1 MKITYNNSVL
11 NNDERKK
18 WVEDINSQL
27 AEYEEGL
34 RLIIQ
39 AQKEGNHLK
48 DENPDLYSWIS
59 KLYSALKY
67 VTIMY
72 GDIIVMHKY
81 YLSTS
86 NEYEKKLF
94 RGKTKVLLNE
104 GFKKLYGFPDNKH
117 KNKKHNTTWQVIET
131 ILQSISH
138 SKIHDEYTSLSK
150 ELEKL
155 STSFDW
161 WKNERNLEVHL
172 DPDKLLESRME
183 ELNESKYMME
193 SYEFIILLNKVK
205 KLLFEIYTAYH
216 SFAISHY

>member
-1 MKITYNNSVL
+1 MEILYNNSVL
-11 NNDERKK
+11 NYEQRKE
-18 WVEDINSQL
+18 WVENINSQI

-39 AQKEGNHLK
+39 AQKEDNHLK

-72 GDIIVMHKY
+72 GDILVMHKY

-86 NEYEKKLF
+86 NEYEKRLF
-94 RGKTKVLLNE
+94 RGKTTVLLNE
-104 GFKKLYGFPDNKH
+104 GFKKLYGFHGDKH
-117 KNKKHNTTWQVIET
+117 KNKKQNTIWQLIET
-131 ILQSISH
+131 ILQLVSH
-138 SKIHDEYTSLSK
+138 SKIHDNYTSLTK

-161 WKNERNLEVHL
+161 WKDERNLEVHL
-172 DPDKLLESRME
+172 EPDKLLESRME
-183 ELNESKYMME
+183 ELNESKYMMG
-193 SYEFIILLNKVK
+193 SYEFIKLLEKVK
-205 KLLFEIYTAYH
+205 DLLFQVYTVYH
-216 SFAISHY
+216 SFAFSHY

>member
-1 MKITYNNSVL
+1 MEILYNNSVL
-11 NNDERKK
+11 NYEQRKE
-18 WVEDINSQL
+18 WVENINSQI

-39 AQKEGNHLK
+39 AQKENNHLK

-150 ELEKL
+150 ELAKL